1 MSTASVKNYIVGGE
15 LSTNYISDKG
25 NSNPITQDNI
35 I

>member
-15 LSTNYISDKG
+15 LSTNYISEKE